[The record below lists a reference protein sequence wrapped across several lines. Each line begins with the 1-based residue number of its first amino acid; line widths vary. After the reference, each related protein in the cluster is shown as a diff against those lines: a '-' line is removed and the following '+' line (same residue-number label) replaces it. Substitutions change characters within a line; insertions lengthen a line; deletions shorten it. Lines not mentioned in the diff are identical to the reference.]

1 MESII
6 QSERECFVCK
16 TKNNLHMHH
25 IFYGTANREV
35 SERNGFKVYLCGY
48 HHNLSNFGVH
58 FDNKL
63 DIALKRYAQQLYEQ
77 EHTRAD
83 FIKLVGKSYL

>member
-1 MESII
+1 
-6 QSERECFVCK
+6 
-16 TKNNLHMHH
+16 MHH

-58 FDNKL
+58 FDKKL
-63 DIALKRYAQQLYEQ
+63 DIALKRYAQQIYEQ
-77 EHTRAD
+77 EHTRED

>member
-16 TKNNLHMHH
+16 TQNNLHMHH
-25 IFYGTANREV
+25 IFFGTANREV

-48 HHNLSNFGVH
+48 HHNLSSFGVH
-58 FDNKL
+58 YDKKL
-63 DIALKRYAQQLYEQ
+63 DMALKRYAQQLYEQ
-77 EHTRAD
+77 EHTRQD

>member
-16 TKNNLHMHH
+16 TKSNLHMHH

-48 HHNLSNFGVH
+48 HHNSSSFGVH
-58 FDNKL
+58 YDKKL
-63 DIALKRYAQQLYEQ
+63 DMALKRYAQQLYEQ
-77 EHTRAD
+77 EHTRED

>member
-63 DIALKRYAQQLYEQ
+63 DIALKRYAQQIYEQ
-77 EHTRAD
+77 EHTRED

>member
-16 TKNNLHMHH
+16 AKSNLHMHH

-58 FDNKL
+58 FDKKL
-63 DIALKRYAQQLYEQ
+63 DIALKRYAQQIYEQ
-77 EHTRAD
+77 EHTRED